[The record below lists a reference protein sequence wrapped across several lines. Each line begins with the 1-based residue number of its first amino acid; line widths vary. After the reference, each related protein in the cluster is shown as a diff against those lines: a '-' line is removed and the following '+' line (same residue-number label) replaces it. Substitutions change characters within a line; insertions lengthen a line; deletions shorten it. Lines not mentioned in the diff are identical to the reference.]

1 MIIHAITDRIITAMR
16 RIMRIPPDNAATVA
30 PGTDVSFP
38 RDGSVSSLDIV
49 RTGPSSFNLTEVGT
63 YNYTSCWRNASR
75 FCTSGYCPVTVIG
88 IYRWI

>member
-1 MIIHAITDRIITAMR
+1 
-16 RIMRIPPDNAATVA
+16 MRIPPDNAATVA